1 MSKLRTY
8 LNDHHYP
15 ALLWRRPRLLRAV
28 HWLTAAVT
36 LRSWHVHPELR
47 RLARTLPPDFAW
59 MDAGCGAGEFL
70 IPLAHAHPTATFAGI
85 DRSESN
91 VAMGKAYAEAADQR
105 NLSYRAESLEV
116 LPDVEAF
123 DAVSCIGV
131 LQYTEGQAAVISR
144 LARSL
149 RPGGVLALYVPVHE
163 HRVLPFFRRWMQQ
176 YFGGLDYNEGQGQ
189 HGRFTP
195 QSTRVLA
202 QQAGLK
208 VTRQRSPYGFFGK
221 LNYETY
227 TLWLHATQRS
237 PVWLQPL
244 LIALGVVAYPLWF
257 ALMLADVVLPIR
269 NGNGLLLLAQKP
281 IASASA

>member
-15 ALLWRRPRLLRAV
+15 ALLWRRPRLLRV
-28 HWLTAAVT
+28 IHWLTAAVT

-47 RLARTLPPDFAW
+47 RLARSLPPGFVW

-70 IPLAHAHPTATFAGI
+70 VPLAHAHRTAAFVGI
-85 DRSESN
+85 DRSEHN
-91 VAMGKAYAEAADQR
+91 VAIGQAYAEAAGR
-105 NLSYRAESLEV
+105 SNLTYRAESLEA

-131 LQYTEGQAAVISR
+131 LQYTEGQAAVVSR

-163 HRVLPFFRRWMQQ
+163 DRLLPFFRRWMQT

-195 QSTRVLA
+195 RSTRALVE
-202 QQAGLK
+202 QAGLQIE
-208 VTRQRSPYGFFGK
+208 RQRSTYGFFGK

-227 TLWLHATQRS
+227 TLWLHAAQRS

-244 LIALGVVAYPLWF
+244 LVAVGIVAYPLWF
-257 ALMLADVVLPIR
+257 MLMLADIILPIR
-269 NGNGLLLLAQKP
+269 RGNGLLVIARKP
-281 IASASA
+281 AATDD